1 MKDQGAALI
10 DPLVASRYFL
20 INTLINVVVS
30 ALVASPVLIAPLALP
45 LKLTVWP
52 GTWMFVAY
60 AVFVGFGTI
69 GALCWSVIYYLA
81 KVVLGISAL
90 RKRLV
95 LAHLLTHNAAAYG
108 IGALMGY
115 AVGYVGGTAA
125 MLGFGQAVITALVSW
140 AVIPIGLMVFIG
152 LLSVLLGVF
161 TLVDGA
167 GWSDG

>member
-1 MKDQGAALI
+1 MNKRGSTLI
-10 DPLVASRYFL
+10 DPLVASKYFL
-20 INTLINVVVS
+20 INTLINVIAS
-30 ALVASPVLIAPLALP
+30 ALVAAPVLVAPLALP

-81 KVVLGISAL
+81 KVVLGVSAL
-90 RKRLV
+90 RRRLV
-95 LAHLLTHNAAAYG
+95 VTHLLTHNAAAYG

-152 LLSVLLGVF
+152 LLSALLGVF
-161 TLVDGA
+161 ALVDGA
-167 GWSDG
+167 GRSEG